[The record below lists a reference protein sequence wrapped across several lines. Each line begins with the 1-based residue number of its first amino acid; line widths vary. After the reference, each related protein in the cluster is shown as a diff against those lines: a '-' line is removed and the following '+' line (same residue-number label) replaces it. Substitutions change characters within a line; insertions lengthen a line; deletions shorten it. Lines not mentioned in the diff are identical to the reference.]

1 MSQKLSFHSIA
12 ATLAA
17 LSATGLLACGGATPP
32 ADSPADVKEVPAA
45 AAADATPPATDAT
58 SATAASDA
66 KPADAKPADAPAAA
80 ADAKP
85 ADAPAAAA
93 DAKPADAKAADK
105 PKTGKKK
112 AAGAKSGC
120 GAGTCG

>member
-66 KPADAKPADAPAAA
+66 KPADAPAAA